1 MTCCLPDSDQ
11 GTPMHRWHS
20 CASKPTSTTHAG
32 HQCGPGDDQR
42 AQLRGRHRAGAAT
55 DPLQPDGVD
64 PLHGAITATPE
75 RHALAGE
82 LSTQLRTALAEL
94 PPVQAQA
101 AVLSSVHG
109 MTTVQLADMEQ
120 IPVGIAKSR
129 VRAAL
134 RELHARP
141 PGAEAF
147 R

>member
-1 MTCCLPDSDQ
+1 M
-11 GTPMHRWHS
+11 
-20 CASKPTSTTHAG
+20 
-32 HQCGPGDDQR
+32 
-42 AQLRGRHRAGAAT
+42 
-55 DPLQPDGVD
+55 
-64 PLHGAITATPE
+64 TATPE

-82 LSTQLRTALAEL
+82 PSTQLRTALAEL

-120 IPVGIAKSR
+120 IPVGIAKSS